1 MADDDKLSLELMKDP
16 EIRTAFLE
24 SIRAKT
30 AVSLAAVE
38 VEHLKVE
45 GAHVEL
51 RALQRAE
58 TMELSKDKYH
68 HLYPFYRAVDEAS
81 VSNCM
86 EMLSYWSRTEPGC
99 SMEIVFNSPGG
110 SVLAGLALF
119 DFIRALSNNG
129 HHITMHTLGYAASM
143 AGILLQAGD
152 KRVMGREAWILI
164 HEISFGAVGKIGEI
178 EDTTEWVKK
187 MQKRTLNIFAER
199 SKMSVAQIEKK
210 WKRTDWWLDSAE
222 AFKLGLID
230 DIR

>member
-1 MADDDKLSLELMKDP
+1 MAENDSLDKELLKDP

-24 SIRAKT
+24 SLRAKT
-30 AVSLAAVE
+30 TVSLAAAE

-58 TMELSKDKYH
+58 KLELSKDKYH
-68 HLYPFYRAVDEAS
+68 HLYQFYTEVNDLSVDG
-81 VSNCM
+81 CM

-99 SMEIVFNSPGG
+99 AMEIVFNSPGG

-119 DFIRALSNNG
+119 DFIRALRSEG
-129 HHITMHTLGYAASM
+129 HHVTTHTLGYAASM

-152 KRVMGREAWILI
+152 KRVMGQEAWVLI

-187 MQKRTLNIFAER
+187 MQKRILNIFAER
-199 SKMSVAQIEKK
+199 SKLTVAQIEKK
-210 WKRTDWWLDSAE
+210 WKRTDWWLSSDECLKA
-222 AFKLGLID
+222 GLID
-230 DIR
+230 EIR